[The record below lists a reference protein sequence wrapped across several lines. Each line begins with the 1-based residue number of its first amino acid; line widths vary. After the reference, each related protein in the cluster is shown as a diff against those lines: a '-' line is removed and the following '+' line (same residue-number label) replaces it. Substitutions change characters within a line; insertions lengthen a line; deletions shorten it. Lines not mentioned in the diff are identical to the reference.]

1 MNRTYEIAPR
11 VRAGRNR
18 DWPEA
23 LLGAVDPACAGGLP
37 GVGGSETGA
46 WTGEDLRGETACLRM
61 EKVTITAPCP
71 IQAGPQPH
79 DSLAEA
85 YAQFM
90 LDRRAR
96 NVRPATLRFYEQQL
110 LPFLAWCSDTGAEGI
125 EGVLPAHVRGY
136 IAQRREQGLADASL
150 VSAYRALHAFFSFC
164 AAEELIDRSP
174 MDKVTKPRC
183 EQRIPQALDCAGV
196 TRLLQA
202 CDHVR
207 DQALVLVLVDTGC
220 RASELLGMEGR
231 DVDLDRML
239 VHIRH
244 TKARK
249 DRLQPFSVA
258 TRDALRRYYAWRGE
272 PAPDE
277 RVWVTVTAGQ
287 ALQYDGLKQLMRR
300 LGPQSGIGRISAHTL
315 RRTFATLA
323 HRNGIG
329 IEELARLMGHSS
341 TQVLARYVAVTEA
354 DTWQAHREFGPLTG
368 DWLSMPEE

>member
-1 MNRTYEIAPR
+1 MHDGSEGRLGCGGTVFA
-11 VRAGRNR
+11 VGRN
-18 DWPEA
+18 
-23 LLGAVDPACAGGLP
+23 
-37 GVGGSETGA
+37 
-46 WTGEDLRGETACLRM
+46 GEDVRGGGTTCLRM
-61 EKVTITAPCP
+61 QRASITAPGP
-71 IQAGPQPH
+71 INPGQQPH

-85 YAQFM
+85 CVQFV

-96 NVRPATLRFYEQQL
+96 NVGSTTLRFYEQQL
-110 LPFLAWCSDTGAEGI
+110 LPFLAWCSDTGAAGI
-125 EGVLPAHVRGY
+125 EGVLPVHVRGY

-207 DQALVLVLVDTGC
+207 GQALVLVLVDTGC

-315 RRTFATLA
+315 RRTSPRWPIKR
-323 HRNGIG
+323 HRHR
-329 IEELARLMGHSS
+329 ELARLMGHSS
-341 TQVLARYVAVTEA
+341 TRCWLATWPSPRPTPGAHLSWAA
-354 DTWQAHREFGPLTG
+354 DRRL
-368 DWLSMPEE
+368 LSMPEE